1 MNTLRISGHHYGQLK
16 EHLFPGD
23 NKEAVAIALC
33 GRGTFNDNEQFL
45 VQELLLVPY
54 EVCDRERDYITWPTN
69 IINPFLEKA
78 AKRNLAI
85 VKFHCHPGPGIH
97 EYFSDLDD
105 VADDTLFKS
114 IQSWLDND
122 HSHASCIMLPDGRIF
137 GRVFREEMQSEPMHK
152 VLVAGSDV
160 LIWRYTDDGSKIAED
175 AQLRNKQTFGEKT
188 VSELNKMKIGIVG
201 CSGTGS
207 ITIEQLKR
215 LGVGELVLVDPDYID
230 GLNLNRIIGSK
241 RCDAENRVMKTE
253 VMKREI
259 DALGIGT
266 KVTAFGSGIS
276 KREVVKELAD
286 CDFLFSCVDGA
297 EGRHIL
303 NLISSFYVL
312 PLIDMGVK
320 LNADGQGG
328 INNIFGQVHFVQPGG
343 SSLLNRHQYGLDRL
357 LSESIKRVDGE
368 EHARNQYLASVSES
382 SPAVI
387 SINMQVS
394 ATAVNDFLA
403 RIHPFRNMPNSEVD
417 IVKIDYTDCV
427 SYSEQMKEPCPFF
440 SKWIGKGDIEPLLNS
455 PELSRHVEKVY

>member
-23 NKEAVAIALC
+23 NKEAVAVALC
-33 GRGTFNDNEQFL
+33 GRSVHKDNEAFL

-54 EVCDRERDYITWPTN
+54 DLCDREKDYITWPTD

-85 VKFHCHPGPGIH
+85 VKFHCHPGPGVH

-105 VADDTLFKS
+105 FADQTLFKS
-114 IQSWLDND
+114 IQSWLDNE
-122 HSHASCIMLPDGRIF
+122 HGHASCIMLPDGRLF
-137 GRVFREEMQSEPMHK
+137 GRVFREEMQIEPLHK
-152 VLVAGSDV
+152 VLIAGSDV
-160 LIWRYTDDGSKIAED
+160 QVWRYFDGGCVIADD
-175 AQLRNKQTFGEKT
+175 AQIRNKQAFGEKT
-188 VSELNKMKIGIVG
+188 ISELNKMKIGVVG

-241 RCDAENRVMKTE
+241 RHDADIKEFKTE

-259 DALGIGT
+259 LALEIGT
-266 KVTAFGSGIS
+266 KVTTFTSDIS
-276 KREVVKELAD
+276 KREVVKELSD

-297 EGRHIL
+297 EGRHML
-303 NLISSFYVL
+303 NLISSFYIL

-320 LNADGQGG
+320 LNADGKGG
-328 INNIFGQVHFVQPGG
+328 INNIFGQVHFIQPGG

-368 EHARNQYLASVSES
+368 EHARNQYLANVGES

-394 ATAVNDFLA
+394 ATAINDFLA

-417 IVKIDYTDCV
+417 IIKIDYTDCV
-427 SYSEQMKEPCPFF
+427 SYSESMKEPCLFF
-440 SKWIGKGDIEPLLNS
+440 NKWIGRGDIEPLLNS
-455 PELSRHVEKVY
+455 PELSKHVQKVH